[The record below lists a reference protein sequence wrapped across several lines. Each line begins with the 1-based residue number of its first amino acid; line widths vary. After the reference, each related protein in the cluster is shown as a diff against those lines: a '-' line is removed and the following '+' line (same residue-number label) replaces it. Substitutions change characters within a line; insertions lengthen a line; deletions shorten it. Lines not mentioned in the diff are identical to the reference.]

1 MKADDRR
8 EALGVLYRRYGHLVI
23 GLCLDYLKDKESAK
37 DATMDIFEKVTLK
50 VCRQPRAF
58 DAETVY
64 ASAFEPYAN
73 DLGGR
78 AMGGNEPG
86 GSVMGRTLAAASL
99 AYDRRDYAAAA
110 DSFALQLSTAPAA
123 AATSFYYGLS
133 LLGANRN
140 QQAIDVLSPLVNDAE
155 YGPAANW
162 YRALALLR
170 SKQLPAA
177 KTALSGIANNESSPF
192 KSAAEK
198 LLQRLP

>member
-1 MKADDRR
+1 MGILRSPLAI
-8 EALGVLYRRYGHLVI
+8 AAAILLLVAAGFWWI
-23 GLCLDYLKDKESAK
+23 Q
-37 DATMDIFEKVTLK
+37 
-50 VCRQPRAF
+50 QPRAF

-86 GSVMGRTLAAASL
+86 DPVDRTLAAASL

-140 QQAIDVLSPLVNDAE
+140 QQAIDVLSPLGNDAE

-177 KTALSGIANNESSPF
+177 KTALSGIANNELSPF